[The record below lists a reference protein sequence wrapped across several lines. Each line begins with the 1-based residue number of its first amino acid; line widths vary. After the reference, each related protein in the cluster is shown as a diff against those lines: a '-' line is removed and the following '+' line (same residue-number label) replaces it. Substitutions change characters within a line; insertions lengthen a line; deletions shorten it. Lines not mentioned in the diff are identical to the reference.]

1 MQANFVELK
10 DAFFAPVS
18 TGPELPYHPSSRPSL
33 VLDALIYRPSVFR
46 RNEMRWISVF
56 NWRAGHKANGL
67 AALRRAKQTLDRQVI
82 SEASVSIAALACEL
96 FGDHPADSVT
106 NVPCGHS
113 RRPDCFGKQL
123 AQAVAAN
130 LQLRFVQVFADRPAA
145 GGSHPKQNTQL
156 TPLRQIG
163 SPPRSVLLVDDLA
176 TSGAHMEES
185 TIALR
190 SVRASHRVDFRIDK
204 RGACLPAASPRPR
217 PVRSRRGSG
226 QGCPHVLAPAK
237 DAG

>member
-18 TGPELPYHPSSRPSL
+18 TEPELPYHPSSRPSL

-96 FGDHPADSVT
+96 FGDHPADAVT

-190 SVRASHRVDFRIDK
+190 KLGVSGPAIAWISGLIK
-204 RGACLPAASPRPR
+204 GGPAYLPPRPDHDLSEAEEAR
-217 PVRSRRGSG
+217 DRD
-226 QGCPHVLAPAK
+226 VLMY
-237 DAG
+237 